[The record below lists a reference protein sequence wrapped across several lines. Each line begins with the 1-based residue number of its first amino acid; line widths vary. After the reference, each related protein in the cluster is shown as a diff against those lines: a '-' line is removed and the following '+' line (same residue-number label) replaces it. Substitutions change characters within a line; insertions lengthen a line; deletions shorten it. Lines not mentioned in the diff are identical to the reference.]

1 MHSWSANI
9 IKTISVLLLALVIGV
24 PLVYWSGSVYPYT
37 IPKTIFFLII
47 SELVMALYMGLA
59 FMEPAFRP
67 RRTIW
72 FWSVLA
78 FSAALLITAFTG
90 EDFSRSFWSIQERN
104 LGVFVFLHF
113 AGLSIALSALRN
125 RIDWDRIWRFSLISS
140 AAVAVLVLTQLQV
153 PDLLLQENPG
163 SRPGSTF
170 GNPTFMAGY
179 ALFHVFLG
187 LYLFLKDQSGK
198 AFLKKYWPLFI
209 SAINV
214 LAVFVSQTRGDIL
227 GFGVGILALL
237 AFWSFHPPVT
247 SNGLEKTWGN
257 KKLFRAILAI
267 LIFLG
272 ASFWLTSSASFW
284 QNVPGLSRFHG
295 ISLEDDGLQPR
306 LIAIKASWQGIKER
320 PILGWGSE
328 NFNLVFN
335 KYYDPGSLRI
345 NFQETRFDKPH
356 NFILEYL
363 VSGGILLLLAFL
375 FLSGTFLWQAFR
387 SGEVLW
393 AQIAAI
399 AFVAYFIRNLF
410 VFDTIG
416 PLLLFYLFMSATDAK
431 YTDGS
436 VRLTMNRTEQKVTL
450 AANSPNH
457 ATGRFV
463 LGASVLAVIALSLS
477 VSFPTLVS
485 AYHQR
490 NGFQYFLQDKA
501 PEAIVEFKKGVDGW
515 SMYRDGYAK
524 DYARAIADAF
534 FYKRGTV
541 TKNDA
546 LLVIRELEAVS
557 VAHPKDAFY
566 HNMLLDVYGKFS
578 SLDAR
583 YLDRAIEHA
592 QMALEF
598 SPSRQETYFGWAKV
612 LSSKGDN
619 KGGLELTKKALDLDP
634 EVAESNFYYGLMAYV
649 NEMYEEGYRH
659 VKKGIDGG
667 RPWKNSAEPRVVA
680 NFFTDDKHFGEAITL
695 YQKSLEMRDDPETRA
710 RLARA
715 YFLSGDRESAKK
727 EFEQAMKQKDLSKSS
742 AWSDFAPIISQL
754 GL

>member
-1 MHSWSANI
+1 MHPWSANI

-47 SELVMALYMGLA
+47 SELVMALYLGLA

-104 LGVFVFLHF
+104 LGVFAFLHF
-113 AGLSIALSALRN
+113 AGLSVALSALRN
-125 RIDWDRIWRFSLISS
+125 RIDWDRVWRFSLISS
-140 AAVAVLVLTQLQV
+140 AAVAVLALTQLQA

-187 LYLFLKDQSGK
+187 IYIFFKNQSGK
-198 AFLKKYWPLFI
+198 SFLGKYWPIMVSL
-209 SAINV
+209 INII
-214 LAVFVSQTRGDIL
+214 AVFISQTRGDLL
-227 GFGVGILALL
+227 GLGMGALVL
-237 AFWSFHPPVT
+237 LGLWSFHPPVT

-257 KKLFRAILAI
+257 KKLFRVILAI

-284 QNVPGLSRFHG
+284 QNVPGLGRFQG
-295 ISLEDDGLQPR
+295 ISLKDDGLQPR

-320 PILGWGSE
+320 PMLGWGSE
-328 NFNLVFN
+328 NFNLAFN
-335 KYYDPGSLRI
+335 KHYDPSSLRI

-356 NFILEYL
+356 SFILEYL
-363 VSGGILLLLAFL
+363 VSGGALLLLAF
-375 FLSGTFLWQAFR
+375 FFMSGAFLWQVFR
-387 SGEVLW
+387 SSNMLW
-393 AQIAAI
+393 AEVAVA

-416 PLLLFYLFMSATDAK
+416 PLFLFYLFMSATDAK
-431 YTDGS
+431 Y
-436 VRLTMNRTEQKVTL
+436 MNRTEQ
-450 AANSPNH
+450 NSSSFPRKRESM
-457 ATGRFV
+457 TGQFV
-463 LGASVLAVIALSLS
+463 LGASVLAVIVMSLG
-477 VSFPTLVS
+477 VSLPTLVS

-490 NGFQYFLQDKA
+490 NGFQYFLQDKV

-515 SMYRDGYAK
+515 SMYRDGYTK
-524 DYARAIADAF
+524 DYARAVADSF

-541 TKNDA
+541 TKDDA

-557 VAHPKDAFY
+557 IAHPKDAFY

-598 SPSRQETYFGWAKV
+598 SPNRQETYFGWAKA

-619 KGGLELTKKALDLDP
+619 KGGLELTKKALDLDT
-634 EVAESNFYYGLMAYV
+634 EVAESNFYYGLMAYI

-754 GL
+754 DLTGF

>member
-1 MHSWSANI
+1 MRPWSANI
-9 IKTISVLLLALVIGV
+9 IKTISVLLLVLVIGV

-37 IPKTIFFLII
+37 IPKTVFFLII
-47 SELVMALYMGLA
+47 SELVMALYLGLA

-72 FWSVLA
+72 FWSILI
-78 FSAALLITAFTG
+78 FSALLLTVAFTG

-125 RIDWDRIWRFSLISS
+125 KIDWDKVWRFSLISS
-140 AAVAVLVLTQLQV
+140 AAVAVLALIQLQV

-179 ALFHVFLG
+179 ALFHIFLG
-187 LYLFLKDQSGK
+187 IYIFFKNQSGK
-198 AFLKKYWPLFI
+198 SFLGKYWPLMI
-209 SAINV
+209 SVINIIAI
-214 LAVFVSQTRGDIL
+214 FVSQTRGDLLGLGTGVLIL
-227 GFGVGILALL
+227 LV
-237 AFWSFHPPVT
+237 FWSFHPPVT

-272 ASFWLTSSASFW
+272 VSFWLTRSASLW
-284 QNVPGLSRFHG
+284 QNVPGLGRFQG
-295 ISLEDDGLQPR
+295 ISLEDSGLQPR
-306 LIAIKASWQGIKER
+306 LMAIKASWQGIKER

-328 NFNLVFN
+328 NFNLAFN
-335 KYYDPGSLRI
+335 KYYDPSSLRT
-345 NFQETRFDKPH
+345 NYQETRFDKPH

-363 VSGGILLLLAFL
+363 VSGGVLLLLAFL
-375 FLSGTFLWQAFR
+375 FMSGAFLWQVFR
-387 SGEVLW
+387 SGDVFW
-393 AQIAAI
+393 TQMAAV
-399 AFVAYFIRNLF
+399 AFAAYFIRNLF

-416 PLLLFYLFMSATDAK
+416 PLLLLYLFMGATDAK
-431 YTDGS
+431 YG
-436 VRLTMNRTEQKVTL
+436 NKKEQN
-450 AANSPNH
+450 ARIPSSSPNP
-457 ATGRFV
+457 ATGQFV
-463 LGASVLAVIALSLS
+463 LGASVLAVIALSLG
-477 VSFPTLVS
+477 VSLPTLAS

-490 NGFQYFLQDKA
+490 NGFQYFLQDKM
-501 PEAIVEFKKGVDGW
+501 PEAIAEFKKGIDGW

-534 FYKRGTV
+534 FYKRGAV
-541 TKNDA
+541 TKDDA

-557 VAHPKDAFY
+557 IAHPKDAFY

-592 QMALEF
+592 QAALAL
-598 SPSRQETYFGWAKV
+598 SPNRQETYFGWAKA

-659 VKKGIDGG
+659 VRKGIDGG
-667 RPWKNSAEPRVVA
+667 RPWGNSAEPRVVA
-680 NFFTDDKHFGEAITL
+680 NFFTDDRRFGEAITL
-695 YQKSLEMRDDPETRA
+695 YQKSLEIRDDPETRA

-727 EFEQAMKQKDLSKSS
+727 EFGQAMKQKDLSKSS

>member
-1 MHSWSANI
+1 MHPWSANI
-9 IKTISVLLLALVIGV
+9 IKTISVLLLALVIGI

-37 IPKTIFFLII
+37 IPKTVFFLIV
-47 SELVMALYMGLA
+47 SELIVALYLGLA
-59 FMEPAFRP
+59 FMEPALRP

-78 FSAALLITAFTG
+78 FSATLLITALTG

-113 AGLSIALSALRN
+113 AGLAIALSALRSK
-125 RIDWDRIWRFSLISS
+125 IDWDRVWRVSLISS
-140 AAVAVLVLTQLQV
+140 VAVSVLALIQLQV

-179 ALFHVFLG
+179 ALFHIFLG
-187 LYLFLKDQSGK
+187 IYIFFKNQSGK
-198 AFLKKYWPLFI
+198 SFLGKYWPLMI
-209 SAINV
+209 SAVNII
-214 LAVFVSQTRGDIL
+214 AIFISQTRGDLLGLGTGALIL
-227 GFGVGILALL
+227 LGL
-237 AFWSFHPPVT
+237 WSFRSPVT
-247 SNGLEKTWGN
+247 LNGWEKTWGN
-257 KKLFRAILAI
+257 KKLYRAILAI

-272 ASFWLTSSASFW
+272 AFFLLTRSASLW
-284 QNVPGLSRFHG
+284 QNVPGLGRFQD
-295 ISLEDDGLQPR
+295 ISLEDGGLQPR

-335 KYYDPGSLRI
+335 KYYDPSSLRA

-356 NFILEYL
+356 NFILEYM

-375 FLSGTFLWQAFR
+375 FLSSAFLWQAFR
-387 SGEVLW
+387 SGEILW
-393 AQIAAI
+393 AQVAVAA
-399 AFVAYFIRNLF
+399 FTAYFIRNLF

-416 PLLLFYLFMSATDAK
+416 PLFLFYLFMSATDAK
-431 YTDGS
+431 YG
-436 VRLTMNRTEQKVTL
+436 NKKEQS
-450 AANSPNH
+450 ARIPNSSPNP
-457 ATGRFV
+457 ALGQFI
-463 LGASVLAVIALSLS
+463 LGASVLAVIAMSLG
-477 VSFPTLVS
+477 VSLPTLAS

-490 NGFQYFLQDKA
+490 NGFIYFLQDKV
-501 PEAIVEFKKGVDGW
+501 PETIVEFKKGVDGW

-524 DYARAIADAF
+524 DYARAVADAF

-541 TKNDA
+541 TKDDA

-578 SLDAR
+578 SLDAQ

-592 QMALEF
+592 QAALVL
-598 SPSRQETYFGWAKV
+598 SPNRQETYFGWAKA

-634 EVAESNFYYGLMAYV
+634 EVAESNFYYGLMAYI
-649 NEMYEEGYRH
+649 NEMYDDGYKH
-659 VKKGIDGG
+659 VRKGIDGG

-680 NFFTDDKHFGEAITL
+680 NFFTDDKRFGEAITL

-727 EFEQAMKQKDLSKSS
+727 EFGQAMKQKDLSKSS

>member
-37 IPKTIFFLII
+37 IPKTVFFLIV
-47 SELVMALYMGLA
+47 SELVMALYLGLA

-78 FSAALLITAFTG
+78 FSAMLLITAFTG

-113 AGLSIALSALRN
+113 AGLAIALSALRKK
-125 RIDWDRIWRFSLISS
+125 IDWDKVWRVSLLAS
-140 AAVAVLVLTQLQV
+140 AVVAILAFIQLQA

-179 ALFHVFLG
+179 ALFHIFLG

-198 AFLKKYWPLFI
+198 AFLKKYWPLFT

-214 LAVFVSQTRGDIL
+214 LAVFASQTRGDIL

-237 AFWSFHPPVT
+237 AFWSFRPPVT
-247 SNGLEKTWGN
+247 SNGWEKTWGN

-272 ASFWLTSSASFW
+272 ASFWLTRSASVW
-284 QNVPGLSRFHG
+284 QNVPGLARFQSV
-295 ISLEDDGLQPR
+295 SLEDGGLQPR
-306 LIAIKASWQGIKER
+306 LIAINASWQGIKER

-335 KYYDPGSLRI
+335 KYYDPSSLRT
-345 NFQETRFDKPH
+345 NYQETRFDKPH

-363 VSGGILLLLAFL
+363 VSGGALLLLAFL
-375 FLSGTFLWQAFR
+375 FMSGAFLWQAFR
-387 SGEVLW
+387 SGDVLW
-393 AQIAAI
+393 TQAAVA
-399 AFVAYFIRNLF
+399 AFIAYFIENLF

-416 PLLLFYLFMSATDAK
+416 PLFLFYLFMSATDAK
-431 YTDGS
+431 YAD
-436 VRLTMNRTEQKVTL
+436 RTEQKVAL
-450 AANSPNH
+450 ATNSPNH
-457 ATGRFV
+457 ATGQFV
-463 LGASVLAVIALSLS
+463 LGAFVLAVIALSLG
-477 VSFPTLVS
+477 VSLPTLAS

-490 NGFQYFLQDKA
+490 NGFQYFLQNKT
-501 PEAIVEFKKGVDGW
+501 PEAIGEFKKGIDGW

-524 DYARAIADAF
+524 DYARVAADTF
-534 FYKRGTV
+534 FYKRGAV
-541 TKNDA
+541 TKDDA

-557 VAHPKDAFY
+557 IAHPKDAFY

-592 QMALEF
+592 QAALAL
-598 SPSRQETYFGWAKV
+598 SPNRQETYFGWAKA

-649 NEMYEEGYRH
+649 NEMYDEGYRH
-659 VKKGIDGG
+659 VRKGIDEG

-727 EFEQAMKQKDLSKSS
+727 EFGRAMKQKDLSKSS